1 MPYSAHLADHFSTFF
16 DPSLREREEHHARH
30 DDGHPGANPLRGVT
44 EKSPAAGVKLVTTE
58 EPRRAGGATTTVDL
72 RAMEVCLAAVTP
84 ARAGT
89 VKPATAAMA
98 LRMRFGI
105 WATEI
110 SPTDEISI
118 LSAPRGED
126 TE

>member
-1 MPYSAHLADHFSTFF
+1 M
-16 DPSLREREEHHARH
+16 
-30 DDGHPGANPLRGVT
+30 
-44 EKSPAAGVKLVTTE
+44 VKTE

-98 LRMRFGI
+98 PRVRFGI
-105 WATEI
+105 WASEI
-110 SPTDEISI
+110 SPMDEISI
-118 LSAPRGED
+118 FRHLANLAHRVRARGRRGRMR
-126 TE
+126 

>member
-1 MPYSAHLADHFSTFF
+1 M
-16 DPSLREREEHHARH
+16 
-30 DDGHPGANPLRGVT
+30 
-44 EKSPAAGVKLVTTE
+44 VTTE

-84 ARAGT
+84 ARADT

-110 SPTDEISI
+110 SPGGQDEISI
-118 LSAPRGED
+118 FRHLAGLGHK
-126 TE
+126 